1 MIDPKKFIKIFE
13 KNGISFFTGVPDSL
27 MSGFCNLMDTKKN
40 HLSSIN
46 EGAAVAVGIGYYL
59 ATKKLPL
66 IYLQNSGL
74 GNAINPI
81 VSLINKNVFKI
92 PMFFLIGWRGEIKKK
107 KSVKDE
113 PQHIEQGLI
122 TEDLLRTL
130 KIRYKILDKNS
141 DYKKAI
147 KTLKKFSVKNSI
159 PVALLIRKDSFLK
172 SKKNDFKE
180 SNYFLSREEILK
192 TIIKALPKNIN
203 TVSTTGV
210 LSRELMELNRQKE
223 KINNF
228 YCVGGMGHA
237 VSIANGIAI
246 AKKNKK
252 IVCFDGDGAS
262 LMHLGSQIN
271 FSQNLN
277 AIHILINNE
286 THDSVGAQK
295 TAGNKINFYRI
306 AKEAGYKKTFYC
318 SRLIEI
324 KKAVKYALNHK
335 GSFFIE
341 IKSKPGFRKG
351 LMRPREKL
359 TIMKDKFMKSL

>member
-130 KIRYKILDKNS
+130 KIRYKI
-141 DYKKAI
+141 AI
-147 KTLKKFSVKNSI
+147 
-159 PVALLIRKDSFLK
+159 P
-172 SKKNDFKE
+172 
-180 SNYFLSREEILK
+180 
-192 TIIKALPKNIN
+192 
-203 TVSTTGV
+203 
-210 LSRELMELNRQKE
+210 Q
-223 KINNF
+223 
-228 YCVGGMGHA
+228 
-237 VSIANGIAI
+237 
-246 AKKNKK
+246 
-252 IVCFDGDGAS
+252 
-262 LMHLGSQIN
+262 
-271 FSQNLN
+271 
-277 AIHILINNE
+277 
-286 THDSVGAQK
+286 
-295 TAGNKINFYRI
+295 
-306 AKEAGYKKTFYC
+306 
-318 SRLIEI
+318 
-324 KKAVKYALNHK
+324 
-335 GSFFIE
+335 
-341 IKSKPGFRKG
+341 
-351 LMRPREKL
+351 
-359 TIMKDKFMKSL
+359 